1 MKVVYSDNKITIT
14 DNARVLDTSGVMR
27 NEYVDVASL
36 AKTNHNHILMIV
48 GKRTGAN
55 VGTYNMQ
62 TNQVNYLPV
71 ADNGNS
77 NGGINLGTNNVI
89 GDVSTGAVTLE
100 SIMGGNVNNQQP
112 QQQANIQVQT
122 ADAPKVDEP
131 EEEQFDYI
139 EGYRFLPIPTTYTRV
154 VLDKISKTT
163 AKYKIKVKV
172 DEMSKHDEIY
182 KSLKTSASGKDFVVA
197 EVLDSEIAIASNFET
212 FAYMST
218 EGKGD
223 IAALASLLLTGFYI
237 KSTKVKDVA
246 TYKNM
251 PFTTI
256 LPDSN
261 IAVTNVLLKIA
272 SNSSDLFTWLEIA
285 NKELDL
291 IQKASLRRYILDLLL
306 DNLTSIANE
315 LILDD
320 TFDPFENPYYLRHLI
335 DDGIDDI
342 IAKGKYEEG
351 FTRCYKRLTH
361 IENIKAYNDVIMTM
375 VDDTNEH
382 IVYEL
387 GGIKENTPMIV
398 CRDIE
403 VDTELNRLV
412 TVLSRSE
419 FYKVHENTPNTAKLL
434 KAILANNVSTTSGKA
449 FNLLDYSTVGNNSIY
464 FLVRS
469 NLFKVIKTEDEGIL
483 IRRML

>member
-1 MKVVYSDNKITIT
+1 MDKRKLLFDNVKDIDDKASVLRTDITIKNSET
-14 DNARVLDTSGVMR
+14 GEILFERLHNKVIISG
-27 NEYVDVASL
+27 A
-36 AKTNHNHILMIV
+36 AFT
-48 GKRTGAN
+48 
-55 VGTYNMQ
+55 
-62 TNQVNYLPV
+62 
-71 ADNGNS
+71 
-77 NGGINLGTNNVI
+77 
-89 GDVSTGAVTLE
+89 
-100 SIMGGNVNNQQP
+100 
-112 QQQANIQVQT
+112 
-122 ADAPKVDEP
+122 
-131 EEEQFDYI
+131 
-139 EGYRFLPIPTTYTRV
+139 
-154 VLDKISKTT
+154 
-163 AKYKIKVKV
+163 
-172 DEMSKHDEIY
+172 
-182 KSLKTSASGKDFVVA
+182 A

-218 EGKGD
+218 EGRGD

-315 LILDD
+315 LLLDD

-361 IENIKAYNDVIMTM
+361 IENIKAYNDVITTM
-375 VDDTNEH
+375 VDDANEH
-382 IVYEL
+382 VVYEL

-398 CRDIE
+398 CEI
-403 VDTELNRLV
+403 
-412 TVLSRSE
+412 S
-419 FYKVHENTPNTAKLL
+419 
-434 KAILANNVSTTSGKA
+434 
-449 FNLLDYSTVGNNSIY
+449 
-464 FLVRS
+464 
-469 NLFKVIKTEDEGIL
+469 
-483 IRRML
+483 